1 VSTKT
6 LGKHNPGH
14 IKLRLGC
21 SAVLFDNARE
31 KILLTRRADN
41 GLWCLP
47 GGMIEAGESVAEGCA
62 REVLEETGL
71 EVRVTRLTGV
81 YSDPR
86 HLIVYPD
93 GNRVHVVV
101 LNFEV
106 EHLGGVPG
114 LSSETT
120 EIAWFPVKEA
130 MDLPLFHNHSE
141 HIRDALEREGAVSI
155 K

>member
-1 VSTKT
+1 MSAKT
-6 LGKHNPGH
+6 IDKQNPRH
-14 IKLRLGC
+14 IELRLGC

-62 REVLEETGL
+62 REVLEETAL

-81 YSDPR
+81 YSDPD

-114 LSSETT
+114 LSTETT
-120 EIAWFPVKEA
+120 EIAWFPVNEA

-141 HIRDALEREGAVSI
+141 HIRDALARDSAVTI

>member
-1 VSTKT
+1 MSVKT
-6 LGKHNPGH
+6 VGKRNRRRLE
-14 IKLRLGC
+14 LRLGC
-21 SAVLFDNARE
+21 SAVLFDAARE

-47 GGMIEAGESVAEGCA
+47 GGMIEAGESVSEGCA

-71 EVRVTRLTGV
+71 HVRVTRLTGV
-81 YSDPR
+81 YSDPL
-86 HLIVYPD
+86 HPVVYPD

-106 EHLGGVPG
+106 EHLSGVPG
-114 LSSETT
+114 LSAETT

-130 MDLPLFHNHSE
+130 MDLPLFHYHSE
-141 HIRDALEREGAVSI
+141 HIRDALARDSAASI

>member
-1 VSTKT
+1 MSTKAI
-6 LGKHNPGH
+6 GKRSQRQVE
-14 IKLRLGC
+14 LRLGC
-21 SAVLFDNARE
+21 SAVLFDTARE

-47 GGMIEAGESVAEGCA
+47 GGMIEAGESVSEGCT

-81 YSDPR
+81 YSDPH
-86 HLIVYPD
+86 HLITYPD

-114 LSSETT
+114 LSAETT
-120 EIAWFPVKEA
+120 EITWFPIKEA

-141 HIRDALEREGAVSI
+141 HIRDALARDSAVSI

>member
-1 VSTKT
+1 MTEKPFEKRNRRRVE
-6 LGKHNPGH
+6 
-14 IKLRLGC
+14 LRLGC
-21 SAVLFDNARE
+21 SAILFDDARE
-31 KILLTRRADN
+31 KVLLTRRADN

-71 EVRVTRLTGV
+71 QVRVTRLTGV

-93 GNRVHVVV
+93 GNRVHIVV

-114 LSSETT
+114 LSAETT

-130 MDLPLFHNHSE
+130 INLPLFHNHSE
-141 HIRDALEREGAVSI
+141 HLRDALARDSAVSI